1 MQRKRRPGAGRKGYP
16 DRAAK
21 RLAYRPHVEVEQAL
35 KAKAEEVGMSW
46 SETTSW
52 LVAKALDMEEYGP
65 TPEPQKKTL
74 TVTRS

>member
-1 MQRKRRPGAGRKGYP
+1 
-16 DRAAK
+16 
-21 RLAYRPHVEVEQAL
+21 
-35 KAKAEEVGMSW
+35 MSW